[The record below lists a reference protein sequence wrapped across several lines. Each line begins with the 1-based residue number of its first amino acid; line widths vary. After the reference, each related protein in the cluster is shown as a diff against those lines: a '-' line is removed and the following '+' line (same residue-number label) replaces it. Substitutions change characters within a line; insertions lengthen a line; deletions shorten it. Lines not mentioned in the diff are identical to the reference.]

1 MKHIKRTA
9 TLLHNVLTAI
19 QNFEPYVLNNLLD
32 KTKMYQDVS
41 LFEFT
46 EILQSKFQ
54 VFKDAGDKEL
64 LLSSDICNGCHCKE
78 PIFVFNGNVS
88 KKKYA
93 LYFEFKGEQ
102 ITDIFECTW
111 YGEMTFIDSF

>member
-1 MKHIKRTA
+1 MKHIKGTA
-9 TLLHNVLTAI
+9 TLLQNVIAAI
-19 QNFEPYVLNNLLD
+19 QNFEPYNLNTLLD
-32 KTKMYQDVS
+32 NTKTYQDVS

-64 LLSSDICNGCHCKE
+64 LLSSDICNGCKCKE
-78 PIFVFNGNVS
+78 QVFLFTGDYS
-88 KKKYA
+88 QKKLA
-93 LYFEFKGEQ
+93 LYFEFKGDD
-102 ITDIFECTW
+102 IIDIFECTW